1 MLQKLYLIHLHKNR
15 SNRVNVHEPPSGT
28 LNIFM
33 IQGFLLLYRVI
44 NSKIH

>member
-1 MLQKLYLIHLHKNR
+1 MLLMLYLIHLHKNR
-15 SNRVNVHEPPSGT
+15 RIRMNVHEPPLGS

-44 NSKIH
+44 NTKIH